1 MKILK
6 FMLTAYLLWSGVISF
21 AQSAPSDTTAPK
33 PLVAE
38 NLLVKGQRDAEQH
51 YQKYR
56 GAGTGTLVASLVS
69 PLIGL
74 IPAIACSATA
84 PKEKNLGYPQAEL
97 FGQEGYYQGYTKKAK
112 KIKQRKVWG
121 NWAIGFGVNLIA
133 VSIIQAS
140 RQR

>member
-1 MKILK
+1 MKIIQSVLISV
-6 FMLTAYLLWSGVISF
+6 FVLSGVVSF
-21 AQSAPSDTTAPK
+21 AQSAPSDTAAPK
-33 PLVAE
+33 PVVAQ
-38 NLLVKGQRDAEQH
+38 NLLVKGQRDAERH

-69 PLIGL
+69 PLVGL

-84 PKEKNLGYPQAEL
+84 PKETNLGYPKPEL
-97 FGQEGYYQGYTKKAK
+97 FAQEEYYRGYTQKAK

-121 NWAIGFGVNLIA
+121 NWAIGFGVNMIA
-133 VSIIQAS
+133 VLVISA